1 VVMDAA
7 NRRAGEA
14 LLRRIGPAIVLTHS
28 RSGAFGW
35 EIADD
40 APELVKGIIA
50 VEPIGPPFYDVLPLV
65 TGEPVMARRW
75 GLAFDHLTYDPPV
88 KDPADLAP
96 KREDQVQGPELQ
108 PCWFTSSAYRLPRL
122 AGIPVAIVVS
132 EASYHAGYDHCTSQF
147 LTRAGVANELVLL
160 AAHGIHGNG
169 HMMMIEKN
177 NLQVAGLIADWISQ
191 HVK

>member
-1 VVMDAA
+1 
-7 NRRAGEA
+7 
-14 LLRRIGPAIVLTHS
+14 
-28 RSGAFGW
+28 
-35 EIADD
+35 
-40 APELVKGIIA
+40 VKGIIA
-50 VEPIGPPFYDVLPLV
+50 VEPTGPPFYDVLPLA
-65 TGEPVMARRW
+65 TGELVVARRW

-96 KREDQVQGPELQ
+96 KREDKVQGPELQ
-108 PCWFTSSAYRLPRL
+108 PCWFTSSPYRLPRL
-122 AGIPVAIVVS
+122 AGIPVAIVAS